1 MILVL
6 FFAAGCGNV
15 QLVSLLDQTETSTVA
30 VINSPTPVNTIPPTE
45 TIQWFPSTATPRPL
59 ATPTTF
65 PTQDMKPDVGKVLLE
80 DVFQDDSLWQTFRSD
95 EGNAVISNNELTLV
109 IQNFAGSVASFA
121 DISLETSYYLSMDV
135 TLPICSSA
143 SNVYGVIFRYADADN
158 YDRWLLNCLGQSR
171 VERRYNGQMLPLLDW
186 SSNSQIR
193 PGAPQKFSLGIRVKG
208 NSLRFFVNDIFLF
221 EVEDR
226 LLSSGSIGL
235 MVRSDGSAP
244 ITVSI
249 SNLTVYTLN

>member
-1 MILVL
+1 M
-6 FFAAGCGNV
+6 
-15 QLVSLLDQTETSTVA
+15 
-30 VINSPTPVNTIPPTE
+30 
-45 TIQWFPSTATPRPL
+45 
-59 ATPTTF
+59 
-65 PTQDMKPDVGKVLLE
+65 
-80 DVFQDDSLWQTFRSD
+80 
-95 EGNAVISNNELTLV
+95 
-109 IQNFAGSVASFA
+109 FA
-121 DISLETSYYLSMDV
+121 DIYLETGYYLSMDV

-186 SSNSQIR
+186 SANSQIR

-208 NSLRFFVNDIFLF
+208 NSLRFFVNDSFLF

-226 LLSSGSIGL
+226 LLSNGSIGL